1 MRVVPKIAGLDPL
14 GGGLPLFTSCLEE
27 AFSEIGLPV
36 LSILGISVNKGTL
49 PSSFRSLGAG
59 FLSLLTSLL
68 FAVIVKEKLIQRG
81 GQ

>member
-1 MRVVPKIAGLDPL
+1 MVRVVPKIAGLDPL

-59 FLSLLTSLL
+59 LGCSVGVTPLFLGRTGVLL
-68 FAVIVKEKLIQRG
+68 K
-81 GQ
+81 

>member
-1 MRVVPKIAGLDPL
+1 MPFEFPRIDA
-14 GGGLPLFTSCLEE
+14 
-27 AFSEIGLPV
+27 
-36 LSILGISVNKGTL
+36 LGISLNKGTL

-68 FAVIVKEKLIQRG
+68 FADIVKEKTIHRG